1 MIKKND
7 IEKYVDV
14 NIIKKSKFKS
24 TSIYP
29 NMFKYNIFQESKKAQ
44 KHIFLPEVKEKR
56 ILYAA
61 SMFLYKKLGKLTLI
75 GNTQK
80 IKEDII
86 NLGLYWDDNRA
97 KIIYPKNS
105 SYYEEFVDTLFF
117 LRKDK
122 GIKFNEAK
130 ILVIPT
136 NEEL

>member
-1 MIKKND
+1 
-7 IEKYVDV
+7 
-14 NIIKKSKFKS
+14 
-24 TSIYP
+24 
-29 NMFKYNIFQESKKAQ
+29 
-44 KHIFLPEVKEKR
+44 
-56 ILYAA
+56 
-61 SMFLYKKLGKLTLI
+61 MFLYKKLGKLTLI

-97 KIIYPKNS
+97 KIIYPKNYS
-105 SYYEEFVDTLFF
+105 SYEEFVDTLFF

-136 NEEL
+136 NEELEIAKEIFKILKN